1 LNIYVFITIA
11 VAGLLIS
18 PAEAMAWGPLTHL
31 YLGRELL
38 AQGMEAIPPAIFSI
52 LQAYPKDFLYGTIIA
67 DVVVGKRFQE
77 PTGDSHSWRLV
88 RVLQDMSRTRA
99 HRSFACGYQ
108 VHLAAD
114 TVAHNEYIPR
124 FAKLPNLTH
133 TVLEM
138 RADSLVDRKIWQKP
152 ERLVQLRND
161 LLLEKALER
170 TPLAF
175 STNKRLFQG
184 ILSLTRLHHGRPF
197 AHVITR
203 HLPYQVPEEDI
214 RYYWQKSLYHMIESL
229 AEGEH
234 APIRRG
240 DPSGWRLRSRVTAF
254 TGR

>member
-1 LNIYVFITIA
+1 MHLYLCLAALA
-11 VAGLLIS
+11 VILFPS
-18 PAEAMAWGPLTHL
+18 EAQAWGPLTHL

-38 AQGMEAIPPAIFSI
+38 AQGTEAIPAAIHAI
-52 LQAYPKDFLYGTIIA
+52 LHAYPKDFLYGTILA

-88 RVLQDMSRTRA
+88 RVLLDMAQTKA
-99 HRSFACGYQ
+99 HRAFAYGYQ

-124 FAKLPNLTH
+124 FARLPNLTH
-133 TVLEM
+133 TILEM
-138 RADSLVDRKIWQKP
+138 RADSLVDRRMWQKP
-152 ERLVQLRND
+152 DRLVQLRND

-170 TPLAF
+170 TPLGF

-184 ILSLTRLHHGRPF
+184 MLSLTRFHHGRPF
-197 AHVITR
+197 ADMINR
-203 HLPYQVPEEDI
+203 RLPYQVPKEDI
-214 RYYWQKSLYHMIESL
+214 QYYWQKSLFHMIESL

-234 APIRRG
+234 APVRRG
-240 DPSGWRLRSRVTAF
+240 DPSGWRLRSRATAF